1 MLVSTSARARPA
13 GPLLAAALALA
24 AAGCNRPTAPA
35 PMPTT
40 TPAPPTPTPDP
51 VAERYVRYC
60 AACHGA
66 DGQTVAGMPA
76 VPLLRGQGLLT
87 VADDAFLRAS
97 IADGRPGENGRG
109 QRGTKMSAFHASRRG
124 PFDDAQIDELVA
136 YIRAWQTEPS
146 IALDPTWRTD
156 GEPKRG
162 RARFDADCA
171 SCHGSDGW
179 GELAP
184 RLAGETIQA
193 AASDDFLRQ
202 TILRGRPGTAMQA
215 FDYDPATVADVVAF
229 IRALGPG
236 GDGLIATDAAAGT
249 AP

>member
-1 MLVSTSARARPA
+1 VLVSTSARARPA
-13 GPLLAAALALA
+13 GPLLAAAIALA
-24 AAGCNRPTAPA
+24 AAGCDRPTAPA
-35 PMPTT
+35 PTT

-124 PFDDAQIDELVA
+124 PFDDAQVDELVA
-136 YIRAWQTEPS
+136 FIRAWQTEPS
-146 IALDPTWRTD
+146 IELDGAWRAD
-156 GEPKRG
+156 GDPESG
-162 RARFDADCA
+162 RARYEADCA
-171 SCHGSDGW
+171 SCHGPEGW

-184 RLAGETIQA
+184 RLAGETLQA

-202 TILRGRPGTAMQA
+202 TILRGRPGTAMVA
-215 FDYDPATVADVVAF
+215 FDYDEATVADVVAF
-229 IRALGPG
+229 VRTLGP
-236 GDGLIATDAAAGT
+236 DGAAGA
-249 AP
+249 APEAAP